1 MRRSAFELESGRL
14 EEARVEKR
22 TSPLDGRHRMVYIA
36 CMASKRLTTVRLDPE
51 DLRALARARKDGV
64 SSSELIRQGLR
75 VAAARYYRKRRRPPT
90 TRLFTSVDTKLG
102 DETELFRDLER

>member
-1 MRRSAFELESGRL
+1 
-14 EEARVEKR
+14 
-22 TSPLDGRHRMVYIA
+22 
-36 CMASKRLTTVRLDPE
+36 MAPKRLTTVRLDPE

-64 SSSELIRQGLR
+64 SSSELIRHGLR
-75 VAAARYYRKRRRPPT
+75 VVAARYYRKRRRPPT